1 MDCAGKVNWYNSPP
15 RATQVSTFRTGWRA
29 VSLGQRGEIGRH
41 DGFKI
46 RCLHGRGGSSPPA
59 GTTYKVG
66 KLPDF
71 ACTQMYL
78 PKSLCEL
85 RHTQYSI
92 VFTKLLS

>member
-1 MDCAGKVNWYNSPP
+1 
-15 RATQVSTFRTGWRA
+15 
-29 VSLGQRGEIGRH
+29 
-41 DGFKI
+41 
-46 RCLHGRGGSSPPA
+46 
-59 GTTYKVG
+59 VG